1 MRILALTM
9 AWAFRK
15 RANAVCCFAFIY
27 MFIIFTAGTSIH
39 HKDLTIGI
47 RLFQYATPFKYV
59 HLALINWEFSVKD
72 SLTRYLCSNNPI
84 IQQENA
90 ILIKADCGFELK
102 EHMLIWFNYLGK
114 IPNISTYFIA
124 FGVIS
129 LVFLFFQLI
138 AFCFFSRRKNSFGD
152 ATRLTKPSYK

>member
-1 MRILALTM
+1 MRILALAM

-15 RANAVCCFAFIY
+15 RINAVCCFAFIY
-27 MFIIFTAGTSIH
+27 IFIIFTAGTSIH

-47 RLFQYATPFKYV
+47 RLFQYATPFKYA
-59 HLALINWEFSVKD
+59 HLALINWEFNVKD
-72 SLTRYLCSNNPI
+72 LTRYLCSNNPI

-114 IPNISTYFIA
+114 IPNTTTYFIA
-124 FGVIS
+124 FGLIS
-129 LVFLFFQLI
+129 LVFIIFNI
-138 AFCFFSRRKNSFGD
+138 ITFCFFSRRKNSIKD
-152 ATRLTKPSYK
+152 ANRFLRPSYK